1 MLRESEPFELTDP
14 REPLR
19 LRSAARDS
27 LACGAAGFVLG
38 FLRGGAPDVAAVQEV
53 LGPVAAPAT
62 FHRAF
67 DEIDRPLGAVAAL
80 AVEPRLD
87 RLLTS
92 GGAGQWQARLAR
104 LRAFRAPAAPPL
116 PPPPPGGVDPAAP
129 RRLA

>member
-1 MLRESEPFELTDP
+1 MLRESEPFDLTDP

-19 LRSAARDS
+19 WRSASRDS

-87 RLLTS
+87 RRLTS
-92 GGAGQWQARLAR
+92 GGAGEWQSTPGR
-104 LRAFRAPAAPPL
+104 LRASHPPAPAPRHR
-116 PPPPPGGVDPAAP
+116 PPGGGLEASAP
-129 RRLA
+129 TRRA

>member
-1 MLRESEPFELTDP
+1 MLRESEPFDLTDP

-19 LRSAARDS
+19 WRSASRDS

-53 LGPVAAPAT
+53 LGPVASPAT

-87 RLLTS
+87 RLLPS
-92 GGAGQWQARLAR
+92 RGAGGWQAPP
-104 LRAFRAPAAPPL
+104 APAPARPPPR
-116 PPPPPGGVDPAAP
+116 PPPPPPPPP
-129 RRLA
+129 RPP